1 MAICGSYMVHETHE
15 SVGSAR
21 HGADRWC
28 RSSTW
33 RLRLRLV
40 WLFWNPQSQLS
51 AELGTAMR
59 HGFLQDEW
67 LLCWRR
73 ADIGTFGVSR
83 LLTFEAGS
91 LWYRRH
97 WVNPDLKLKH
107 PCTRTGYLCL
117 FDLFLSGDACGS
129 QERLVQLWSWLLEVP
144 SPPPGCSLHLHADHD
159 LAPIVRPAAPHQVW
173 RIPWNSAKI
182 ALFLSSLFTGL
193 IDCPAKPS
201 YNVIL

>member
-1 MAICGSYMVHETHE
+1 VAICGSYMVHETHE

-73 ADIGTFGVSR
+73 AEIGTFGVSS

-97 WVNPDLKLKH
+97 WVNPDLKLKRTQITPWTYHWH
-107 PCTRTGYLCL
+107 PCTRTGYL
-117 FDLFLSGDACGS
+117 
-129 QERLVQLWSWLLEVP
+129 WLIIYVY
-144 SPPPGCSLHLHADHD
+144 
-159 LAPIVRPAAPHQVW
+159 
-173 RIPWNSAKI
+173 
-182 ALFLSSLFTGL
+182 L
-193 IDCPAKPS
+193 ISFFPKMPVDPRNA
-201 YNVIL
+201 